1 MFKFLK
7 RTIATVLVLY
17 LALFALT
24 KVIRY
29 PEPISAIKLGL
40 APASKTPDLMP
51 AHFISP
57 AKNPTPW
64 AIGKVEL
71 PQSVNYAGQ
80 DISLDQFFNTTKT
93 NAFLVIKDGKLVYE
107 RYFNGKKTDSLLP
120 TYSMAKTLT
129 SIMIGQL
136 ITEGKLK
143 ESDTF
148 VSILPEYK
156 TDTDFDQ
163 ITIKNLLDMNSGI
176 GVSDNYP
183 SGPSGWGQ
191 ATRGAGTHRCARR
204 QQEHRGVPS
213 RHAGGLVFLELLPR
227 RRARCPV
234 IRGGG
239 VIGSHRVAALEPSGS
254 A

>member
-7 RTIATVLVLY
+7 RTVATLLVIY
-17 LALFALT
+17 LALFGLT

-51 AHFISP
+51 AHIIEP
-57 AKNPTPW
+57 ADTRITW
-64 AIGKVEL
+64 AIGEAKLPAQVEYDGE
-71 PQSVNYAGQ
+71 NIAIEKFM
-80 DISLDQFFNTTKT
+80 DITKT

-107 RYFNGKKTDSLLP
+107 KYFGATTKDSLLP
-120 TYSMAKTLT
+120 TYSVAKTLT

-136 ITEGKLK
+136 ITAGKLK

-156 TDTDFDQ
+156 AGTDFDKV
-163 ITIKNLLDMNSGI
+163 TIKDLLDMSSGI

-183 SGPSGWGQ
+183 TGPSGWGVAIAQ
-191 ATRGAGTHRCARR
+191 MYASTDLNWWLKQNRKMANNPGAK
-204 QQEHRGVPS
+204 P
-213 RHAGGLVFLELLPR
+213 EL
-227 RRARCPV
+227 
-234 IRGGG
+234 
-239 VIGSHRVAALEPSGS
+239 S
-254 A
+254 